1 MRPAGHRGSKPE
13 WAEPELESALENPVF
28 ILGLHRSGT
37 TLLYEMLAASGCFNI
52 ITARH
57 VICFDELR
65 NGSVDRERSRSRF
78 RERFARLGL
87 SNRGVD
93 IVDVGP
99 DTPEEYGFI
108 LDNLHAGMSITKRHF
123 HVFRSICEVI
133 QSDYGCDQ
141 PLLLKNPWD
150 FDHGRLIKT
159 LIPDARIVYIHRNPF
174 HVLSSLYRVVVTATT
189 RRDAYLSMLSDRYA
203 SLAGSEFP
211 WRAVQRL
218 GAAKGGLLARGLIH
232 QAARSASG
240 YLKNVRTSPA
250 GGRIDV
256 RYETL
261 CRQPH
266 ETMAAIIEFLGV
278 NGEQVDYRAMIGTHT
293 SQVVPEIARE
303 RDLVLGK
310 LSDYASAVG
319 YDLPKLAAP
328 F

>member
-1 MRPAGHRGSKPE
+1 MI
-13 WAEPELESALENPVF
+13 ESLRSSVF

-37 TLLYEMLAASGCFNI
+37 TLLYQMLAASGCFNI

-65 NGSVDRERSRSRF
+65 NGSVGRERSRSRS

-87 SNRGVD
+87 SSRGVD

-108 LDNLHAGMSITKRHF
+108 LDNLHAGMSITRRCF
-123 HVFRSICEVI
+123 HVFRSVCEVI
-133 QSDYGCDQ
+133 QSDYGRDR

-150 FDHGRLIKT
+150 FGNGRLIKT

-189 RRDAYLSMLSDRYA
+189 RRHAYLSMLSDRYA
-203 SLAGSEFP
+203 SLTESEFP

-218 GAAKGGLLARGLIH
+218 GAAKGGLIARGLIY
-232 QAARSASG
+232 QAGRSASG
-240 YLKNVRTSPA
+240 YLKSVRTSPV

-266 ETMAAIIEFLGV
+266 ETMTTILEFLGV
-278 NGEQVDYRAMIGTHT
+278 NGEQVDYRAMIGAHT
-293 SQVVPEIARE
+293 SQVVPEIARQ
-303 RDLVLGK
+303 RDLVLRK

-319 YDLPKLAAP
+319 YDLSRLAVA